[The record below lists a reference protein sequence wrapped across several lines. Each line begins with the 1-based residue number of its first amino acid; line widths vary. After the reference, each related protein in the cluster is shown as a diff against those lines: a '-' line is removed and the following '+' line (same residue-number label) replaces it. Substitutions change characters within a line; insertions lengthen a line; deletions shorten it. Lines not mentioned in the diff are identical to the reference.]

1 MPPPLSLATL
11 RELQEEFH
19 ADDVAL
25 TENMR
30 CWTEAEARA
39 HFESG
44 GIAASPPLRLLCLHG
59 GGANATVMRHQ
70 IRHLQRALGGA
81 VCECVDG
88 GREWPLERVPQIIR
102 QMFGQGPYF
111 GWYGV
116 VDDGD
121 PARSFI
127 DRVSD
132 ASVVFTYTDVE
143 AALDRVEA
151 AIDERGPFD
160 AICAFSQGA
169 VVATLLTARALA
181 RERAGG
187 AGPSWRHNLLVCG
200 IPPRDARHD
209 LSAPLEFP
217 ATLVHGAQDEL
228 APYGRRL
235 AECYAAPR
243 TLEHPDG
250 HRFPAAAGWYTEM
263 AAALSAELRRPVGSK

>member
-1 MPPPLSLATL
+1 MA
-11 RELQEEFH
+11 
-19 ADDVAL
+19 
-25 TENMR
+25 
-30 CWTEAEARA
+30 ARA
-39 HFESG
+39 R
-44 GIAASPPLRLLCLHG
+44 AADHP
-59 GGANATVMRHQ
+59 ADV
-70 IRHLQRALGGA
+70 
-81 VCECVDG
+81 
-88 GREWPLERVPQIIR
+88 WP
-102 QMFGQGPYF
+102 GPYF

-121 PARSFI
+121 PARSFV

-132 ASVVFTYTDVE
+132 ASVAFTYTDVE

-160 AICAFSQGA
+160 ALCAFSQGA

-200 IPPRDARHD
+200 IPPRDARYD
-209 LSAPLEFP
+209 LSAPLDFP

-250 HRFPAAAGWYTEM
+250 HRFRGRRLVHRDGRRAERGAAKACRIKIGARFCHAGYARSIVHLEPT
-263 AAALSAELRRPVGSK
+263 LKSRDSPTRRK